1 MLDPRLILLASF
13 AYLAL
18 LFGIAFYGD
27 RRAAA
32 GRSLIANPY
41 VYALSLGVYA
51 TAFSFY
57 GAVGRAANTGV
68 AIVAM
73 SLGPTLF
80 AALGWTLL
88 RKMIR
93 ISQAN
98 RITTIADFV
107 GWRYGKSS
115 LLAAMVTIVALVGVI
130 PYVALQLKA
139 VADSYAV
146 LAQFPELSPPS
157 PRAPAVLEDTAFYVA
172 SVLALFA
179 MLFGTR
185 HLDASERHEG
195 MVAAI
200 AFESIV
206 KLAALLAVGIF
217 VVYGIYDGF
226 GDVFMR
232 AGASPDL
239 GRLLTVE
246 ATPGGAAGWT
256 SLMFVS
262 ILALLCFPRQFQ
274 IGVVENVSERHVRKA
289 IWFLPLYSFALNLF
303 VLPIALGGLMRF
315 PGGSVDPDTFVLAL
329 PMSESQEWLALIVFI
344 GGLSAAAS
352 MVIVESIALSTMIC
366 NDLAMPL
373 LLRVQRLRLASR
385 PDISGLVLSIRR
397 AAIVVL
403 LGLAY
408 AYYRATIQTGAL
420 ASILFVA
427 FVAIVQVAPSLL
439 GGMFWKDGTRA
450 GAITGLS
457 LGIAAWAY
465 TMLLPAFAEGGLLPR
480 TLIDQGP
487 FGIAWLKP
495 QHLFGLAAIDPLTQ
509 ALYWTLLVNVG
520 GYVAVSLSGR
530 PSAREQVQ
538 ALLFVDA
545 FRVSSRRTRLWR
557 GSTSLDELR
566 MLTRRFLG
574 PARADDAF
582 ARYAASRGAKDVNAL
597 EPDAELVEF
606 VESLL
611 VGTIGAA
618 SARVMVAT
626 AVREEPLGIEEVMS
640 ILDETSQLIVSSR
653 MIAEK
658 SRELEAVSAELR
670 AANERLKELDRLK
683 DEFLSAVTHELRTPL
698 ASIRAVSELLFAGQ
712 TIDAAER
719 RRFLGIIIGE
729 TERLTRLTNQVLDL
743 AKVESGNAIWRRTQV
758 DMKELIEEVRESLHP
773 LLHERGVQLTTE
785 LPGRVP
791 LVDADRDRLLQVV
804 VNLVS
809 NAAKFCEPD
818 SGRISIV
825 LAVDN
830 GSLRVD
836 VTDNGPGIALADQ
849 PLIFEKFV
857 QVADASGARQPG
869 SGLGLAISR
878 HIVSYHGGRIWVE
891 SNPGDGARFSF
902 TVPYVTD
909 DARAAAELAR
919 SPYGAAG

>member
-1 MLDPRLILLASF
+1 MLDARLILLASF

-18 LFGIAFYGD
+18 LFGLAFYGD

-80 AALGWTLL
+80 AALAWMLL

-98 RITTIADFV
+98 RITSIADFI

-115 LLAAMVTIVALVGVI
+115 LLAAMVTIVVLVGMI

-146 LAQFPELSPPS
+146 LAQFPELAPPAAT
-157 PRAPAVLEDTAFYVA
+157 APVILGDTAFYVA
-172 SVLALFA
+172 SALALFA

-206 KLAALLAVGIF
+206 KLAALLAVGAF

-226 GDVFMR
+226 GDVFER
-232 AGASPDL
+232 AAASTEL
-239 GRLLTVE
+239 RRLLTFD
-246 ATPGGAAGWT
+246 ATPGGAAGWM

-262 ILALLCFPRQFQ
+262 MLAMLCFPRQFQ

-303 VLPIALGGLMRF
+303 VLPIALGGLLRF

-329 PMSESQEWLALIVFI
+329 PMSERQEWLALVVFI
-344 GGLSAAAS
+344 GGLSASAG
-352 MVIVESIALSTMIC
+352 MVIVEAIELSTMIC

-385 PDISGLVLSIRR
+385 PDVSGLVLSIRR
-397 AAIVVL
+397 AAIVL
-403 LGLAY
+403 LLALAY
-408 AYYRATIQTGAL
+408 AYYRATFHTGAL

-427 FVAIVQVAPSLL
+427 FVAIVQIAPALL
-439 GGMFWKDGTRA
+439 GGPFWKDGTRA
-450 GAITGLS
+450 GAIAGLS
-457 LGIAAWAY
+457 LGIAAWGY

-480 TLIDQGP
+480 TLIDEGP
-487 FGIAWLKP
+487 LGIAWLKP
-495 QHLFGLAAIDPLTQ
+495 QHLFGLASIDPLAQ

-520 GYVAVSLSGR
+520 AYVAVSLAGR

-538 ALLFVDA
+538 AVLFVDA
-545 FRVSSRRTRLWR
+545 FRVSGRGARLWR

-566 MLTRRFLG
+566 MLARRFLG
-574 PARADDAF
+574 PAGADDAF
-582 ARYAASRGAKDVNAL
+582 ARYAASRGAIDVNAL
-597 EPDAELVEF
+597 EPDADLVQF

-626 AVREEPLGIEEVMS
+626 AVREEALGIEEVMS

-653 MIAEK
+653 MIEEK
-658 SRELEAVSAELR
+658 SREFEAVSAELR

-698 ASIRAVSELLFAGQ
+698 ASIPALSELLFGGPD
-712 TIDAAER
+712 IDAVER
-719 RRFLGIIIGE
+719 RRFLGIIIAE
-729 TERLTRLTNQVLDL
+729 TERLTRLINQVLDL
-743 AKVESGNAIWRRTQV
+743 AKVESGNATWHRSQV
-758 DMKELIEEVRESLHP
+758 DLKELIEEVRESLRP
-773 LLHERGVQLTTE
+773 LLRERRVELTTQ
-785 LPGRVP
+785 LPAQVP
-791 LVDADRDRLLQVV
+791 WVHADRDRLLQVV
-804 VNLVS
+804 VNLLS
-809 NAAKFCEPD
+809 NAAKFCQPDRGRIAVALSVEPD
-818 SGRISIV
+818 V
-825 LAVDN
+825 V
-830 GSLRVD
+830 RVD
-836 VTDNGPGIALADQ
+836 VRDNGPGIAPADQ
-849 PLIFEKFV
+849 TLILDRKSV
-857 QVADASGARQPG
+857 V
-869 SGLGLAISR
+869 
-878 HIVSYHGGRIWVE
+878 
-891 SNPGDGARFSF
+891 
-902 TVPYVTD
+902 
-909 DARAAAELAR
+909 
-919 SPYGAAG
+919 